1 MESSSSSGSS
11 KRAKTPSNIAHVV
24 SCLVDGCNSDLS
36 QCREYHRRHKVC
48 EVHSK
53 TPKVTIGGREQRFC
67 QQCSR
72 FHSLVEFDEGK
83 RSCRK
88 RLDGHNRR
96 RRKPQSES
104 LPKNTGRFL
113 SSQQG
118 TTLLSF
124 SGPQLLPSALM
135 NSSWAGAVKAEN
147 DGGVGPYTAHP
158 CVNYVDRPGS
168 FFGSLAQGIGGGN
181 QFKLLQPQ
189 DNSHNSA
196 SENITHLQKMFSD
209 RLGGRVVDSD
219 CALSLLSSVPAE
231 TREIGLSHVVQAS
244 PIPSAQ
250 SVVHDMHYCDLS
262 HYSQGIES
270 KPVVSIL
277 SSLVGDNANNI
288 HCLGMFHNGPDGPS
302 TSGSH
307 PTLSFRWE

>member
-1 MESSSSSGSS
+1 
-11 KRAKTPSNIAHVV
+11 
-24 SCLVDGCNSDLS
+24 
-36 QCREYHRRHKVC
+36 
-48 EVHSK
+48 
-53 TPKVTIGGREQRFC
+53 
-67 QQCSR
+67 
-72 FHSLVEFDEGK
+72 
-83 RSCRK
+83 
-88 RLDGHNRR
+88 
-96 RRKPQSES
+96 
-104 LPKNTGRFL
+104 
-113 SSQQG
+113 
-118 TTLLSF
+118 
-124 SGPQLLPSALM
+124 M
-135 NSSWAGAVKAEN
+135 NSSWAGAIKAEN

-158 CVNYVDRPGS
+158 CLNYVDRPGS

-231 TREIGLSHVVQAS
+231 TREIGLSHVVQPS

-250 SVVHDMHYCDLS
+250 STVHDMHYCDLS

-277 SSLVGDNANNI
+277 SSLVGDNANNV

-302 TSGSH
+302 ASGSH
-307 PTLSFRWE
+307 QTLSFRWE